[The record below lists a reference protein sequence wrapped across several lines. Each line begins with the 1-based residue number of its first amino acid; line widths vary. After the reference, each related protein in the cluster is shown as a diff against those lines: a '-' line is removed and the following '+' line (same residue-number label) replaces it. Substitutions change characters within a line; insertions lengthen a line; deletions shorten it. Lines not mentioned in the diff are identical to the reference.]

1 MEIGNI
7 TGAAP
12 AGQQDAP
19 AAATIRDLRAPLGV
33 LIRQGHA
40 LLERLRHQPI
50 PCDVALRESAERTLM
65 AAARVDTLLGQL
77 AAAAEHAS
85 LDAMLPG
92 SDTRK

>member
-7 TGAAP
+7 TGTAP

-19 AAATIRDLRAPLGV
+19 AAATIGDLRAPLGV

-40 LLERLRHQPI
+40 LLERLRREPI
-50 PCDVALRESAERTLM
+50 PCDLALRESAERTLM
-65 AAARVDTLLGQL
+65 AATRVDTLLGQL
-77 AAAAEHAS
+77 AAAAERAS
-85 LDAMLPG
+85 LDAMLSG